1 VYHSVELGAI
11 CHSINFN
18 ASLNT
23 LIIIKDFS
31 FRDNRNMLK
40 WEKRLK
46 AGKLIAGMK
55 IYEGTI

>member
-1 VYHSVELGAI
+1 MRLYI
-11 CHSINFN
+11 
-18 ASLNT
+18 

>member
-1 VYHSVELGAI
+1 MCIIRLYI
-11 CHSINFN
+11 
-18 ASLNT
+18 

-40 WEKRLK
+40 WEKRLE
-46 AGKLIAGMK
+46 AGKLITGMN